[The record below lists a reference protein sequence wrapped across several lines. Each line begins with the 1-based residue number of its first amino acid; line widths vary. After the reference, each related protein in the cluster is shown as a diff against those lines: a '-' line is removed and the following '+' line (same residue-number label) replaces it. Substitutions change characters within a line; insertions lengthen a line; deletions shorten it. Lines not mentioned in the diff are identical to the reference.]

1 MNINFLLKFINKKK
15 YLEQKIKKKLDSDL
29 NFYNRNIKDR
39 IIEITSNIEKKENLN
54 FLHSGHLGD
63 LIYALPLTKE
73 ISKTKK
79 CNLFIELNKKN
90 TVYYHN
96 HPSGDVLINKKSF
109 DLLSP
114 LLNSQEYL
122 NSISLFNNQN
132 IDVDLNFLNTI

>member
-63 LIYALPLTKE
+63 LIYALPLIKE

-79 CNLFIELNKKN
+79 CNLFIEVNRKK
-90 TVYYHN
+90 
-96 HPSGDVLINKKSF
+96 
-109 DLLSP
+109 
-114 LLNSQEYL
+114 
-122 NSISLFNNQN
+122 
-132 IDVDLNFLNTI
+132 

>member
-63 LIYALPLTKE
+63 LIYALPLIKE

-79 CNLFIELNKKN
+79 CNLFIELNKKILF
-90 TVYYHN
+90 TIITI
-96 HPSGDVLINKKSF
+96 P
-109 DLLSP
+109 
-114 LLNSQEYL
+114 QEMY
-122 NSISLFNNQN
+122 
-132 IDVDLNFLNTI
+132 